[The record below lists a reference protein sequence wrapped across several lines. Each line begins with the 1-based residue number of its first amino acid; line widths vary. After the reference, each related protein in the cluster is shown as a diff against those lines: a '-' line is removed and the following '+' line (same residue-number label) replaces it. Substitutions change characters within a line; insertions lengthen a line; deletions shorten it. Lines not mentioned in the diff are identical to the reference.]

1 MTSIFN
7 KLWNR
12 TAADGNEQ
20 STFENQLSFLEC
32 QVDRKLLDLWA
43 SACLENR
50 NESWQIRFAKLQQT
64 SLSRIHSEPV
74 SVSKEIEYLND
85 YCLVYQEIRP
95 SELYV
100 SFKSDY
106 VETSAI
112 IYPFLLM
119 PLVQNAIHNGYTSME
134 KYPVKIKVTGSQK
147 LLIMEVSNRV
157 NHRIADQQS
166 TDIIRLFRERLQFL
180 YPDRHDLLFNS
191 NSNTFK
197 ATLTVQL

>member
-1 MTSIFN
+1 MTSVFN

-12 TAADGNEQ
+12 TATGN
-20 STFENQLSFLEC
+20 SGVSAIENQLSFLEC

-43 SACLENR
+43 SICIENKDQ
-50 NESWQIRFAKLQQT
+50 SWQIRFAKLQQS
-64 SLSRIHSEPV
+64 SLSRVCSQPV
-74 SVSKEIEYLND
+74 SVIDEIDCLNE
-85 YCLVYQEIRP
+85 YCLVYQHIKSE
-95 SELYV
+95 ELYIN
-100 SFKSDY
+100 FKSDY
-106 VETSAI
+106 TDTAAL
-112 IYPFLLM
+112 IYPFVLM

-134 KYPVKIKVTGSQK
+134 KYPVKIKVSGSAR

-157 NHRIADQQS
+157 NHRIADQQG
-166 TDIIRLFRERLQFL
+166 TDSIRLFRERLQFL